1 METKI
6 VKPLV
11 MLALAATFGLSLTA
25 CNTMEGV
32 GQDIERGGE
41 AIEDEAREHK

>member
-1 METKI
+1 MIRNFI
-6 VKPLV
+6 VLLL
-11 MLALAATFGLSLTA
+11 LAGFALGLSA

-41 AIEDEAREHK
+41 KLEEEANEAK

>member
-1 METKI
+1 MDI
-6 VKPLV
+6 RIPKPVCL
-11 MLALAATFGLSLTA
+11 LALAATFALGLSA

-41 AIEDEAREHK
+41 AIEDEARERK